1 MEKKEDENSLH
12 LIRNDNGEWI
22 SDENAVILSKFWVK
36 MLKSIAAKKGKEL
49 HIQHGPDDIMWCYRR
64 EWEEYA
70 INYNKKQYDKTVK

>member
-1 MEKKEDENSLH
+1 METKEDDKRLH

-36 MLKSIAAKKGKEL
+36 MLISKAAKKGKRL
-49 HIQHGPDDIMWCYRR
+49 HIQHGPDGIMWCYRK

-70 INYNKKQYDKTVK
+70 TNNNKKAI